1 MGIIRD
7 PNSSPTEPDYY
18 DTKPPPPVEYDT
30 DGWGPDTVDDPWDI
44 DTDDLWE
51 LKPYRET
58 PLDLPDVP
66 GDIDVDQ
73 FSIEIFPESF
83 GWGAIERWNKPT
95 LWDRFKKWFWNGATW
110 DGGPGKVSTNNAAAR
125 GGGLQT
131 SRPSPTTG
139 VPSGGGSRKKARKK
153 AGKKPG
159 LRGVG
164 IGKYNGRSAGKKG
177 GK

>member
-7 PNSSPTEPDYY
+7 PNSSPTEPNY
-18 DTKPPPPVEYDT
+18 
-30 DGWGPDTVDDPWDI
+30 PDPVDDPWDI
-44 DTDDLWE
+44 DTADLWS
-51 LKPYRET
+51 PYKET

-66 GDIDVDQ
+66 LDIDFDLGSVETFEEDGWSLYERWPQ
-73 FSIEIFPESF
+73 PSLWDNFRKWLKR
-83 GWGAIERWNKPT
+83 GWGRE
-95 LWDRFKKWFWNGATW
+95 GATW